1 MRMSEYSVSIR
12 RSGCVR
18 LKQIHVSCSGVGG
31 GSSRGLIVPTGAPT
45 VVANDTL
52 AAFTATLNVNLI
64 MDFNT
69 KNNTVVYKAYIND
82 NFVVDTNDYDFALNG
97 SFENGTLSF
106 NGEDS
111 VTITD
116 GAFNFE
122 AGDAV
127 HTFRKTAQSA
137 NTVQFS
143 CPVSEKIILDLKNTF
158 VYKLNGRGVL
168 SGITGSG
175 THLITDGNFNS
186 GTIMID
192 GKNYTIANGSF
203 NINKVVKDAYGTRCN
218 LPLTF
223 VKQ

>member
-1 MRMSEYSVSIR
+1 MKKMLEVLVLFSILL
-12 RSGCVR
+12 V
-18 LKQIHVSCSGVGG
+18 LVSCSGVGG
-31 GSSRGLIVPTGAPT
+31 GSSRGLLVPTGAPT

-52 AAFTATLNVNLI
+52 AAFAASLGVNLL

-82 NFVVDTNDYDFALNG
+82 NFVVDTNYYDFVLDGN
-97 SFENGTLSF
+97 FENGTLSF

-111 VTITD
+111 IAIKD
-116 GAFNFE
+116 GTFNFE
-122 AGDAV
+122 AGDGV
-127 HTFRKTAQSA
+127 HTFRKTAQSCD
-137 NTVQFS
+137 TVQFT
-143 CPVSEKIILDLKNTF
+143 CPVSEKIILDFKNTF

-203 NINKVVKDAYGTRCN
+203 NINKVVKDAYGTRRN